1 MRAGGPAGLRALG
14 DVQLMLVL
22 PGLRLV
28 LQTRQGLPD
37 AQLRRMRRA
46 MAGALGLL
54 EHQVLVVSPAVDLVA
69 LLHATPEPRPAPQA
83 PPDEAAEGDD
93 EEAEPTQVG
102 RPGRGGARHRSSP
115 LAPPQPEVD
124 EALTHRL
131 AELAR
136 ALATQQLEALG

>member
-1 MRAGGPAGLRALG
+1 MRAGRPAGLRALG

-69 LLHATPEPRPAPQA
+69 LLHATPEPQPAPQA

-93 EEAEPTQVG
+93 EEAEPTQGG
-102 RPGRGGARHRSSP
+102 RPDRQGGPQRSP

-136 ALATQQLEALG
+136 ALATQRLEALG